1 MKFPAMKSILSG
13 LSRVVAALVI
23 LGLGVGGFMYLVS
36 SKPEVPSRPRSE
48 EMRKVAVTI
57 ADRVSAAPMQ
67 QAFGTVSAARSADLR
82 FAIGGEVASV
92 DAIMRNGALVRKG
105 QVLAKLDT
113 ELLTLSVNDI
123 AVQLLAENA
132 NQVELQTQLTLRQ
145 RQYDRVSQM
154 TAASVASEKRLD
166 DAQLAL
172 SIAKNSLLQSN
183 SRIEQLKIAKK
194 RAERNLKD
202 AVLKA
207 PFDGVLADV
216 VIGRG
221 QVLSSNTALGR
232 ITDLN
237 SLEVSFIVPAETY
250 AISGQLIGQDV
261 SITWTAGGRD
271 VVSVKGQIDRTEGN
285 VNANEGG
292 GRIYANLP
300 QSTAG
305 EMPPIPAGAFVEI
318 TYPTL
323 MLDDVVILPEAA
335 VFDRDNVFVVVD
347 GRADRRQVEILS
359 KSEGQIYVRG
369 DLQNGDQIVSTR
381 IPGLAQG
388 TLVEVLGVEVLD
400 AQEN

>member
-1 MKFPAMKSILSG
+1 MKFPAMKSVLSG
-13 LSRVVAALVI
+13 LSRLVAALVI
-23 LGLGVGGFMYLVS
+23 LGLGIGGFMYLVS

-57 ADRVSAAPMQ
+57 ADRVSAAPVQ
-67 QAFGTVSAARSADLR
+67 QAFGTVTAARSADLR

-92 DAIMRNGALVRKG
+92 EAVMRNGALVRKG
-105 QVLAKLDT
+105 EVLATLDT

-123 AVQLLAENA
+123 AVQLAAEDA
-132 NQVELQTQLTLRQ
+132 NKIELQTQLTLRQ
-145 RQYDRVSQM
+145 RQFDRVNQM
-154 TAASVASEKRLD
+154 KAASVASEKRLD

-202 AVLKA
+202 AVLRA
-207 PFDGVLADV
+207 PFDGALADV
-216 VIGRG
+216 VIGSG
-221 QVLSSNTALGR
+221 QVLSSNTTLGK

-237 SLEVSFIVPAETY
+237 SLEVSFIVPAEIY
-250 AISGQLIGQDV
+250 AISNRLIGQDV
-261 SITWTAGGRD
+261 AMTWTAGGRD
-271 VVSVKGQIDRTEGN
+271 VVTVTGTIDRTEGN

-300 QSTAG
+300 QSKAG

-318 TYPTL
+318 NYPTL
-323 MLDDVVILPEAA
+323 MLEDVVILPEAA
-335 VFDRDNVFVVVD
+335 IFDRDHIFIVVE

-359 KSEGQIYVRG
+359 KSEGQVYVRG
-369 DLQNGDQIVSTR
+369 DLQNGDQVVSTR

-388 TLVEVLGVEVLD
+388 TLVEVVG

>member
-1 MKFPAMKSILSG
+1 MKFPAMKSVLSG
-13 LSRVVAALVI
+13 LSRLVAALVI
-23 LGLGVGGFMYLVS
+23 LGLGIGGFMYLVS

-57 ADRVSAAPMQ
+57 ADRVSAAPVQ
-67 QAFGTVSAARSADLR
+67 QAFGTVTAARSADLR

-92 DAIMRNGALVRKG
+92 EAVMRNGALVRKG
-105 QVLAKLDT
+105 EVLATLDT

-123 AVQLLAENA
+123 AVQLAAEDA
-132 NQVELQTQLTLRQ
+132 NKIELQTQLTLRQ
-145 RQYDRVSQM
+145 RQFDRVNQM
-154 TAASVASEKRLD
+154 KAASVASEKRLD

-202 AVLKA
+202 AVLRA
-207 PFDGVLADV
+207 PFDGALADV
-216 VIGRG
+216 VIGSG
-221 QVLSSNTALGR
+221 QVLSSNTTLGK

-237 SLEVSFIVPAETY
+237 SLEVSFIVPAEIY
-250 AISGQLIGQDV
+250 AISNRLIGQDV
-261 SITWTAGGRD
+261 EMTWTAGGRD
-271 VVSVKGQIDRTEGN
+271 VVTVTGTIDRTEGN

-300 QSTAG
+300 QSKAG
-305 EMPPIPAGAFVEI
+305 QMPPIPAGAFVEI
-318 TYPTL
+318 NYPTL
-323 MLDDVVILPEAA
+323 MLEDVVILPEAA
-335 VFDRDNVFVVVD
+335 IFDRDHIFIVVE

-359 KSEGQIYVRG
+359 KSEGQVYVRG
-369 DLQNGDQIVSTR
+369 DLQNGDQVVSTR

-388 TLVEVLGVEVLD
+388 TLVEVVG

>member
-1 MKFPAMKSILSG
+1 MKFPAMKSVLSG
-13 LSRVVAALVI
+13 LSRLVAALVI
-23 LGLGVGGFMYLVS
+23 LGLGIGGFMYLVS

-57 ADRVSAAPMQ
+57 ADRVSAAPVQ
-67 QAFGTVSAARSADLR
+67 QAFGTVAAARSADLR

-92 DAIMRNGALVRKG
+92 EAVMRNGALVRKG
-105 QVLAKLDT
+105 EVLATLDT

-123 AVQLLAENA
+123 AVQLAAEDA
-132 NQVELQTQLTLRQ
+132 NKIELQTQLTLRQ
-145 RQYDRVSQM
+145 RQFDRVNQM
-154 TAASVASEKRLD
+154 KAASVASEKRLD

-202 AVLKA
+202 AVLRA
-207 PFDGVLADV
+207 PFDGALADV
-216 VIGRG
+216 VIGSG
-221 QVLSSNTALGR
+221 QVLSSNTTLGK

-237 SLEVSFIVPAETY
+237 SLEVSFIVPAEIY
-250 AISGQLIGQDV
+250 AISNRLIGQDV
-261 SITWTAGGRD
+261 EMTWTAGGRD
-271 VVSVKGQIDRTEGN
+271 VVTVTGTIDRTEGN

-300 QSTAG
+300 QSKAG
-305 EMPPIPAGAFVEI
+305 QMPPIPAGAFVEI
-318 TYPTL
+318 NYPTL

-335 VFDRDNVFVVVD
+335 IFDRDHIFIVVE

-359 KSEGQIYVRG
+359 KSEGQVYVRG
-369 DLQNGDQIVSTR
+369 DLQNGDQVVSTR

-388 TLVEVLGVEVLD
+388 TLVEVVG

>member
-1 MKFPAMKSILSG
+1 MKFPAMKSVLSG
-13 LSRVVAALVI
+13 LSRLVAALVI
-23 LGLGVGGFMYLVS
+23 LGLGIGGFMYLVS

-57 ADRVSAAPMQ
+57 ADRVSAAPVQ
-67 QAFGTVSAARSADLR
+67 QAFGTVAAARSADLR

-92 DAIMRNGALVRKG
+92 EAVMRNGALVRKG
-105 QVLAKLDT
+105 EVLATLDT

-123 AVQLLAENA
+123 AVQLAAEDA
-132 NQVELQTQLTLRQ
+132 NKIELQTQLTLRQ
-145 RQYDRVSQM
+145 RQFDRVNQM
-154 TAASVASEKRLD
+154 KAASVASEKRLD

-202 AVLKA
+202 AVLRA
-207 PFDGVLADV
+207 PFDGALADV
-216 VIGRG
+216 VIGSG
-221 QVLSSNTALGR
+221 QVLSSNTKLGK

-237 SLEVSFIVPAETY
+237 SLEVSFIVPAEIY
-250 AISGQLIGQDV
+250 AISNRLIGQDV
-261 SITWTAGGRD
+261 EMTWTAGGRD
-271 VVSVKGQIDRTEGN
+271 VVTVTGTIDRTEGN

-300 QSTAG
+300 QTKAG

-318 TYPTL
+318 NYPTL
-323 MLDDVVILPEAA
+323 MLEDVVILPEAA
-335 VFDRDNVFVVVD
+335 IFDRDHIFIVVE

-359 KSEGQIYVRG
+359 KSEGQVYVRG
-369 DLQNGDQIVSTR
+369 DLQNGDQVVSTR

-388 TLVEVLGVEVLD
+388 TLVEVVG

>member
-1 MKFPAMKSILSG
+1 MKFPAMKSVLSG
-13 LSRVVAALVI
+13 LSRLVAALVI
-23 LGLGVGGFMYLVS
+23 LGLGIGGFMYLVS

-57 ADRVSAAPMQ
+57 ADRVSAAPVQ
-67 QAFGTVSAARSADLR
+67 QAFGTVTASRSADLR

-92 DAIMRNGALVRKG
+92 EAVMRNGALVRKG
-105 QVLAKLDT
+105 EVLATLDT

-123 AVQLLAENA
+123 AVQLAAEDA
-132 NQVELQTQLTLRQ
+132 NKIELQTQLTLRQ
-145 RQYDRVSQM
+145 RQFDRVNQM
-154 TAASVASEKRLD
+154 KAASVASEKRLD

-202 AVLKA
+202 AVLRA
-207 PFDGVLADV
+207 PFDGALADV
-216 VIGRG
+216 VIGAG
-221 QVLSSNTALGR
+221 QVLSSNTTLGK

-237 SLEVSFIVPAETY
+237 SLEVSFIVPAEIY
-250 AISGQLIGQDV
+250 AISNRLIGQDV
-261 SITWTAGGRD
+261 EMTWTAGGRD
-271 VVSVKGQIDRTEGN
+271 VVTVTGTIDRTEGN

-300 QSTAG
+300 QSKAG

-318 TYPTL
+318 NYPTL
-323 MLDDVVILPEAA
+323 MLEDVVILPEAA
-335 VFDRDNVFVVVD
+335 IFDRDHIFIVVE

-359 KSEGQIYVRG
+359 KSEGQVYVRG
-369 DLQNGDQIVSTR
+369 DLQNGDQVVSTR

-388 TLVEVLGVEVLD
+388 TLVEVVG

>member
-13 LSRVVAALVI
+13 LTRIVAALVI
-23 LGLGVGGFMYLVS
+23 LGLGVSGFMYLVS

-57 ADRVSAAPMQ
+57 AESVSAAPMQ
-67 QAFGTVSAARSADLR
+67 QAFGTVSAARSADLH
-82 FAIGGEVASV
+82 FAIDGEVESV
-92 DAIMRNGALVRKG
+92 DPIMRNGALVRKG

-132 NQVELQTQLTLRQ
+132 NQIELQTQLTLRQ
-145 RQYDRVSQM
+145 RQYDRVNQM

-202 AVLKA
+202 AVLNA

-232 ITDLN
+232 MTDLN

-250 AISGQLIGQDV
+250 AISNQLIGQEV

-271 VVSVKGQIDRTEGN
+271 VISVKGQIDRTEGN

-292 GRIYANLP
+292 GRVYANLP

-335 VFDRDNVFVVVD
+335 IFNRDNVFVIID
-347 GRADRRQVEILS
+347 DRADRRQINILS
-359 KSEGQIYVRG
+359 KSKGQVYVRG

-388 TLVEVLGVEVLD
+388 TLVEVVG
-400 AQEN
+400 AKEN

>member
-23 LGLGVGGFMYLVS
+23 LCLGVGGFMYLVS

-132 NQVELQTQLTLRQ
+132 NQVVTQLTLRQ

-221 QVLSSNTALGR
+221 QVLSSNKALGR

-305 EMPPIPAGAFVEI
+305 VMPPIPAGAFVEI
-318 TYPTL
+318 TYLTL

-359 KSEGQIYVRG
+359 KSEGQVYVRG
-369 DLQNGDQIVSTR
+369 DLQNGDQIISTR

-388 TLVEVLGVEVLD
+388 TLVEVLD

>member
-1 MKFPAMKSILSG
+1 MKFPAMKSVLSG
-13 LSRVVAALVI
+13 LSRLVAALVI
-23 LGLGVGGFMYLVS
+23 LGLGIGGFMYLVS

-57 ADRVSAAPMQ
+57 ADRVSAAPVQ
-67 QAFGTVSAARSADLR
+67 QAFGTVTAARSTDLR

-92 DAIMRNGALVRKG
+92 EAVMRNGALVRKG
-105 QVLAKLDT
+105 EVLATLDT

-123 AVQLLAENA
+123 AVQLAAEDA
-132 NQVELQTQLTLRQ
+132 NKIELQTQLTLRQ
-145 RQYDRVSQM
+145 RQFDRVNQM
-154 TAASVASEKRLD
+154 KAASVASEKRLD

-202 AVLKA
+202 AVLRA
-207 PFDGVLADV
+207 PFDGALADV
-216 VIGRG
+216 VIGSG
-221 QVLSSNTALGR
+221 QVLSSNTTLGK

-237 SLEVSFIVPAETY
+237 SLEVSFIVPAEIY
-250 AISGQLIGQDV
+250 AISNRLIGQDV
-261 SITWTAGGRD
+261 AMTWTAGGRD
-271 VVSVKGQIDRTEGN
+271 VVTVTGTIDRTEGN

-300 QSTAG
+300 QSKAG
-305 EMPPIPAGAFVEI
+305 QMPPIPAGAFVEI
-318 TYPTL
+318 NYPTL
-323 MLDDVVILPEAA
+323 MLEDVVILPEAA
-335 VFDRDNVFVVVD
+335 IFDRDHIFIVVE

-359 KSEGQIYVRG
+359 KSEGQVYVRG
-369 DLQNGDQIVSTR
+369 DLQNGDQVVSTR

-388 TLVEVLGVEVLD
+388 TLVEVVG

>member
-1 MKFPAMKSILSG
+1 MKFPAMKSVLSG
-13 LSRVVAALVI
+13 LSRLVAALVI
-23 LGLGVGGFMYLVS
+23 LGLGIGGFMYLVS

-57 ADRVSAAPMQ
+57 ADRVSAAPVQ
-67 QAFGTVSAARSADLR
+67 QAFGTVTAARSADLR

-92 DAIMRNGALVRKG
+92 EAVMRNGALVRKG
-105 QVLAKLDT
+105 EVLATLDT

-123 AVQLLAENA
+123 AVQLAAEDA
-132 NQVELQTQLTLRQ
+132 NKIELQTQLTLRQ
-145 RQYDRVSQM
+145 RQFDRVNQM
-154 TAASVASEKRLD
+154 KAASVASEKRLD

-202 AVLKA
+202 AVLRA
-207 PFDGVLADV
+207 PFDGALADV
-216 VIGRG
+216 VIGAG
-221 QVLSSNTALGR
+221 QVLSSNTTLGK

-237 SLEVSFIVPAETY
+237 SLEVSFIVPAEIY
-250 AISGQLIGQDV
+250 AISNRLIGQDV
-261 SITWTAGGRD
+261 EMTWTAGGRD
-271 VVSVKGQIDRTEGN
+271 VVTVTGTIDRTEGN

-300 QSTAG
+300 QSKAG

-318 TYPTL
+318 NYPTL
-323 MLDDVVILPEAA
+323 MLEDVVILPEAA
-335 VFDRDNVFVVVD
+335 IFDRDHIFIVVE

-359 KSEGQIYVRG
+359 KSEGQVYVRG
-369 DLQNGDQIVSTR
+369 DLQNGDQVVSTR

-388 TLVEVLGVEVLD
+388 TLVEVVG

>member
-1 MKFPAMKSILSG
+1 MKFPAMKSVLSG
-13 LSRVVAALVI
+13 LSRLVAALVI
-23 LGLGVGGFMYLVS
+23 LGLGIGGFMYLVS

-57 ADRVSAAPMQ
+57 ADRVSAAPVQ
-67 QAFGTVSAARSADLR
+67 QAFGTVTAARSADLR

-92 DAIMRNGALVRKG
+92 EAVMRNGALVRKG
-105 QVLAKLDT
+105 EVLATLDT

-123 AVQLLAENA
+123 AVQLAAEDA
-132 NQVELQTQLTLRQ
+132 NKIELQTQLTLRQ
-145 RQYDRVSQM
+145 RQFDRVNQM
-154 TAASVASEKRLD
+154 KAASVASEKRLD

-202 AVLKA
+202 AVLRA
-207 PFDGVLADV
+207 PFDGALADV
-216 VIGRG
+216 VIGAG
-221 QVLSSNTALGR
+221 QVLSSNTTLGK

-237 SLEVSFIVPAETY
+237 SLEVSFIVPAEIY
-250 AISGQLIGQDV
+250 AISNRLIGQDV
-261 SITWTAGGRD
+261 EMTWTAGGRD
-271 VVSVKGQIDRTEGN
+271 VVTVNGTIDRTEGN

-300 QSTAG
+300 QSKAG

-318 TYPTL
+318 NYPTL

-335 VFDRDNVFVVVD
+335 IFDRDHIFIVVE

-359 KSEGQIYVRG
+359 KSEGQVYVRG
-369 DLQNGDQIVSTR
+369 DLQNGDQVVSTR

-388 TLVEVLGVEVLD
+388 TLVEVVG

>member
-1 MKFPAMKSILSG
+1 MKFPAMKSVLSG
-13 LSRVVAALVI
+13 LSRLVAALVI
-23 LGLGVGGFMYLVS
+23 LGLGIGGFMYLVS

-57 ADRVSAAPMQ
+57 ADRVSAAPVQ
-67 QAFGTVSAARSADLR
+67 QAFGTVTAARSADLR

-92 DAIMRNGALVRKG
+92 EAVMRNGALVRKG
-105 QVLAKLDT
+105 EVLATLDT

-123 AVQLLAENA
+123 AVQLAAEDA
-132 NQVELQTQLTLRQ
+132 NKIELQTQLTLRQ
-145 RQYDRVSQM
+145 RQFDRVNQM
-154 TAASVASEKRLD
+154 KAASVASEKRLD

-202 AVLKA
+202 AVLRA
-207 PFDGVLADV
+207 PFDGALADV
-216 VIGRG
+216 VIGSG
-221 QVLSSNTALGR
+221 QVLSSNTTLGK

-237 SLEVSFIVPAETY
+237 SLEVSFIVPAEIY
-250 AISGQLIGQDV
+250 AISNRLIGQDV
-261 SITWTAGGRD
+261 EMTWTAGGRD
-271 VVSVKGQIDRTEGN
+271 VVTVTGTIDRTEGN

-300 QSTAG
+300 QSKAG

-318 TYPTL
+318 NYPTL
-323 MLDDVVILPEAA
+323 MLEDVVILPEAA
-335 VFDRDNVFVVVD
+335 IFDRDHIFIVVE

-359 KSEGQIYVRG
+359 KSEGQVYVRG
-369 DLQNGDQIVSTR
+369 DLQNGDQVVSTR

-388 TLVEVLGVEVLD
+388 TLVEVVG

>member
-1 MKFPAMKSILSG
+1 MKFPAMKSVLSG
-13 LSRVVAALVI
+13 LSRLVAALVI
-23 LGLGVGGFMYLVS
+23 LGLGIGGFMYLVS

-57 ADRVSAAPMQ
+57 ADRVSAAPVQ
-67 QAFGTVSAARSADLR
+67 QAFGTVAAARSADLR

-92 DAIMRNGALVRKG
+92 EAVMRNGALVRKG
-105 QVLAKLDT
+105 EVLATLDT

-123 AVQLLAENA
+123 AVQLAAEDA
-132 NQVELQTQLTLRQ
+132 NKIELQTQLTLRQ
-145 RQYDRVSQM
+145 RQFDRVNQM
-154 TAASVASEKRLD
+154 KAASVASEKRLD

-202 AVLKA
+202 AVLRA
-207 PFDGVLADV
+207 PFDGALADV
-216 VIGRG
+216 VIGSG
-221 QVLSSNTALGR
+221 QVLSSNTTLGK

-237 SLEVSFIVPAETY
+237 SLEVSFIVPAEIY
-250 AISGQLIGQDV
+250 AISNRLIGQDV
-261 SITWTAGGRD
+261 AMTWTAGGRD
-271 VVSVKGQIDRTEGN
+271 VVTVTGTIDRTEGN

-300 QSTAG
+300 QSKAG

-318 TYPTL
+318 NYPTL
-323 MLDDVVILPEAA
+323 MLEDVVILPEAA
-335 VFDRDNVFVVVD
+335 IFDRDHIFIVVE

-359 KSEGQIYVRG
+359 KSEGQVYVRG
-369 DLQNGDQIVSTR
+369 DLQNGDQVVSTR

-388 TLVEVLGVEVLD
+388 TLVEVVG

>member
-1 MKFPAMKSILSG
+1 MKFPAMKSVLSG
-13 LSRVVAALVI
+13 LSRLVAALVI
-23 LGLGVGGFMYLVS
+23 LGLGIGGFMYLVS

-57 ADRVSAAPMQ
+57 ADRVSAAPVQ
-67 QAFGTVSAARSADLR
+67 QAFGTVAAARSADLR

-92 DAIMRNGALVRKG
+92 EAVMRNGALVRKG
-105 QVLAKLDT
+105 EVLATLDT

-123 AVQLLAENA
+123 AVQLAAEDA
-132 NQVELQTQLTLRQ
+132 NKIELQTQLTLRQ
-145 RQYDRVSQM
+145 RQFDRVNQM
-154 TAASVASEKRLD
+154 KAASVASEKRLD

-202 AVLKA
+202 AVLRA
-207 PFDGVLADV
+207 PFDGALADV
-216 VIGRG
+216 VIGAG
-221 QVLSSNTALGR
+221 QVLSSNTTLGK

-237 SLEVSFIVPAETY
+237 SLEVSFIVPAEIY
-250 AISGQLIGQDV
+250 AISNRLIGQDV
-261 SITWTAGGRD
+261 EMTWTAGGRD
-271 VVSVKGQIDRTEGN
+271 VVTVTGTIDRTEGN

-300 QSTAG
+300 QSKAG

-318 TYPTL
+318 NYPTL

-335 VFDRDNVFVVVD
+335 IFDRDHIFIVVE

-359 KSEGQIYVRG
+359 KSEGQVYVRG
-369 DLQNGDQIVSTR
+369 DLQNGDQVVSTR

-388 TLVEVLGVEVLD
+388 TLVEVVG

>member
-13 LSRVVAALVI
+13 LTRIVAALVI
-23 LGLGVGGFMYLVS
+23 LGLGVSGFMYLVS

-57 ADRVSAAPMQ
+57 AESVSAAPMQ
-67 QAFGTVSAARSADLR
+67 QAFGTVSAARSADLH
-82 FAIGGEVASV
+82 FAIDGEVESV
-92 DAIMRNGALVRKG
+92 DPIMRNGALVRKG

-132 NQVELQTQLTLRQ
+132 NQIELQTQLTLRQ
-145 RQYDRVSQM
+145 RQYDRVNQM

-202 AVLKA
+202 AVLNA

-232 ITDLN
+232 MTDLN

-250 AISGQLIGQDV
+250 AISNQLIGQEV

-271 VVSVKGQIDRTEGN
+271 VISVKGQIDRTEGN

-292 GRIYANLP
+292 GRVYANLP

-335 VFDRDNVFVVVD
+335 IFDRDNVFVIID
-347 GRADRRQVEILS
+347 DRADRRQINILS
-359 KSEGQIYVRG
+359 KSKGQVYVRG

-388 TLVEVLGVEVLD
+388 TLVEVVG
-400 AQEN
+400 AKEN

>member
-1 MKFPAMKSILSG
+1 MKFPAMKSVLSG
-13 LSRVVAALVI
+13 LSRLVAALVI
-23 LGLGVGGFMYLVS
+23 LGLGIGGFMYLVS

-57 ADRVSAAPMQ
+57 ADRVSAAPVQ
-67 QAFGTVSAARSADLR
+67 QAFGTVTAARSADLR

-92 DAIMRNGALVRKG
+92 EAVMRNGALVRKG
-105 QVLAKLDT
+105 EVLATLDT

-123 AVQLLAENA
+123 AVQLAAEDA
-132 NQVELQTQLTLRQ
+132 NKIELQTQLTLRQ
-145 RQYDRVSQM
+145 RQFDRVNQM
-154 TAASVASEKRLD
+154 KAASVASEKRLD

-202 AVLKA
+202 AVLRA
-207 PFDGVLADV
+207 PFDGALADV
-216 VIGRG
+216 VIGSG
-221 QVLSSNTALGR
+221 QVLSSNTTLGK

-237 SLEVSFIVPAETY
+237 SLEVSFIVPAEIY
-250 AISGQLIGQDV
+250 AISNRLIGQDV
-261 SITWTAGGRD
+261 EMTWTAGGRD
-271 VVSVKGQIDRTEGN
+271 VVTVTGTIDRTEGN

-300 QSTAG
+300 QSKAG
-305 EMPPIPAGAFVEI
+305 QMPPIPAGAFVEI
-318 TYPTL
+318 NYPTL

-335 VFDRDNVFVVVD
+335 IFDRDHIFIVVE

-359 KSEGQIYVRG
+359 KSEGQVYVRG
-369 DLQNGDQIVSTR
+369 DLQNGDQVVSTR

-388 TLVEVLGVEVLD
+388 TLVEVVG

>member
-1 MKFPAMKSILSG
+1 MKFPAMKSVLSG
-13 LSRVVAALVI
+13 LSRLVAALVI
-23 LGLGVGGFMYLVS
+23 LGLGIGGFMYLVS

-57 ADRVSAAPMQ
+57 ADRVSAAPVQ
-67 QAFGTVSAARSADLR
+67 QAFGTVAAARSADLR

-92 DAIMRNGALVRKG
+92 EAVMRNGALVRKG
-105 QVLAKLDT
+105 EVLATLDT

-123 AVQLLAENA
+123 AVQLAAEDA
-132 NQVELQTQLTLRQ
+132 NKIELQTQLTLRQ
-145 RQYDRVSQM
+145 RQFDRVNQM
-154 TAASVASEKRLD
+154 KAASVASEKRLD

-202 AVLKA
+202 AVLRA
-207 PFDGVLADV
+207 PFDGALADV
-216 VIGRG
+216 VIGSG
-221 QVLSSNTALGR
+221 QVLSSNTTLGK

-237 SLEVSFIVPAETY
+237 SLEVSFIVPAEIY
-250 AISGQLIGQDV
+250 AISNRLIGQDV
-261 SITWTAGGRD
+261 EMTWTAGGRD
-271 VVSVKGQIDRTEGN
+271 VVTVTGTIDRTEGN

-300 QSTAG
+300 QSKAG

-318 TYPTL
+318 NYPTL

-335 VFDRDNVFVVVD
+335 IFDRDHIFIVVE

-359 KSEGQIYVRG
+359 KSEGQVYVRG
-369 DLQNGDQIVSTR
+369 DLQNGDQVVSTR

-388 TLVEVLGVEVLD
+388 TLVEVVG

>member
-13 LSRVVAALVI
+13 LTRIVAALVI

-57 ADRVSAAPMQ
+57 AESVSAAPMQ
-67 QAFGTVSAARSADLR
+67 QAFGTVSAARSADLH
-82 FAIGGEVASV
+82 FAIGGEVESV
-92 DAIMRNGALVRKG
+92 DPIMRNGALVRKG

-132 NQVELQTQLTLRQ
+132 NQIELQTQLTLRQ
-145 RQYDRVSQM
+145 RQYDRVNQM

-202 AVLKA
+202 AVLNA

-232 ITDLN
+232 MTDLN

-250 AISGQLIGQDV
+250 AISNQLIGQEV

-271 VVSVKGQIDRTEGN
+271 VISVKGQIDRTEGN

-292 GRIYANLP
+292 GRVYANLP

-335 VFDRDNVFVVVD
+335 IFDRDNVFVIID
-347 GRADRRQVEILS
+347 DRADRRQINILS
-359 KSEGQIYVRG
+359 KSKGQVYVRG

-388 TLVEVLGVEVLD
+388 TLVEVVG
-400 AQEN
+400 AKEN

>member
-1 MKFPAMKSILSG
+1 MRHLRIG
-13 LSRVVAALVI
+13 RQNEISRNEIDIIRAVPCCGGACYSLPWGWWLHVF
-23 LGLGVGGFMYLVS
+23 GV

-67 QAFGTVSAARSADLR
+67 PAFGTVSAARSADLR

-183 SRIEQLKIAKK
+183 SRIEQLKIAKEK
-194 RAERNLKD
+194 SRTQFEGCGLKSP
-202 AVLKA
+202 V
-207 PFDGVLADV
+207 
-216 VIGRG
+216 
-221 QVLSSNTALGR
+221 
-232 ITDLN
+232 
-237 SLEVSFIVPAETY
+237 
-250 AISGQLIGQDV
+250 
-261 SITWTAGGRD
+261 
-271 VVSVKGQIDRTEGN
+271 
-285 VNANEGG
+285 
-292 GRIYANLP
+292 
-300 QSTAG
+300 
-305 EMPPIPAGAFVEI
+305 
-318 TYPTL
+318 
-323 MLDDVVILPEAA
+323 
-335 VFDRDNVFVVVD
+335 
-347 GRADRRQVEILS
+347 
-359 KSEGQIYVRG
+359 
-369 DLQNGDQIVSTR
+369 
-381 IPGLAQG
+381 
-388 TLVEVLGVEVLD
+388 
-400 AQEN
+400 

>member
-1 MKFPAMKSILSG
+1 MKFPAMKSVLSG
-13 LSRVVAALVI
+13 LSRLVAALVI
-23 LGLGVGGFMYLVS
+23 LGLGIGGFMYLVS

-57 ADRVSAAPMQ
+57 ADRVSAAPVQ
-67 QAFGTVSAARSADLR
+67 QAFGTVAAARSADLR

-92 DAIMRNGALVRKG
+92 EAVMRNGALVRKG
-105 QVLAKLDT
+105 EVLATLDT

-123 AVQLLAENA
+123 AVQLAAEDA
-132 NQVELQTQLTLRQ
+132 NKIELQTQLTLRQ
-145 RQYDRVSQM
+145 RQFDRVNQM
-154 TAASVASEKRLD
+154 KAASVASEKRLD

-202 AVLKA
+202 AVLRA
-207 PFDGVLADV
+207 PFDGALADV
-216 VIGRG
+216 VIGSG
-221 QVLSSNTALGR
+221 QVLSSNTTLGK

-237 SLEVSFIVPAETY
+237 SLEVSFIVPAEIY
-250 AISGQLIGQDV
+250 AISNRLIGQDV
-261 SITWTAGGRD
+261 AMTWTAGGRD
-271 VVSVKGQIDRTEGN
+271 VVTVTGTIDRTEGN

-300 QSTAG
+300 QSKAG
-305 EMPPIPAGAFVEI
+305 QMPPIPAGAFVEI
-318 TYPTL
+318 NYPTL
-323 MLDDVVILPEAA
+323 MLEDVVILPEAA
-335 VFDRDNVFVVVD
+335 IFDRDHIFIVVE

-359 KSEGQIYVRG
+359 KSEGQVYVRG
-369 DLQNGDQIVSTR
+369 DLQNGDQVVSTR

-388 TLVEVLGVEVLD
+388 TLVEVVG

>member
-1 MKFPAMKSILSG
+1 MKFPAMKSVLSG
-13 LSRVVAALVI
+13 LSRLVAALVI
-23 LGLGVGGFMYLVS
+23 LGLGIGGFMYLVS

-57 ADRVSAAPMQ
+57 ADRVSAAPVQ
-67 QAFGTVSAARSADLR
+67 QAFGTVAAARSADLR

-92 DAIMRNGALVRKG
+92 EAVMRNGALVRKG
-105 QVLAKLDT
+105 EVLATLDT

-123 AVQLLAENA
+123 AVQLAAEDA
-132 NQVELQTQLTLRQ
+132 NKIELQTQLTLRQ
-145 RQYDRVSQM
+145 RQFDRVNQM
-154 TAASVASEKRLD
+154 KAASVASEKRLD

-202 AVLKA
+202 AVLRA
-207 PFDGVLADV
+207 PFDGALADV
-216 VIGRG
+216 VIGSG
-221 QVLSSNTALGR
+221 QVLSSNTTLGK

-237 SLEVSFIVPAETY
+237 SLEVSFIVPAEIY
-250 AISGQLIGQDV
+250 AISNRLIGQDV
-261 SITWTAGGRD
+261 EMTWTAGGRD
-271 VVSVKGQIDRTEGN
+271 VVTVTGTIDRTEGN

-300 QSTAG
+300 QSKAG
-305 EMPPIPAGAFVEI
+305 EMPPIPAGAFVEVN
-318 TYPTL
+318 YPTL

-335 VFDRDNVFVVVD
+335 IFDRDHIFIVVE

-359 KSEGQIYVRG
+359 KSEGQVYVRG
-369 DLQNGDQIVSTR
+369 DLQNGDQVVSTR

-388 TLVEVLGVEVLD
+388 TLVEVVG

>member
-1 MKFPAMKSILSG
+1 MKFPAMKSVLSG
-13 LSRVVAALVI
+13 LSRLVAALVI
-23 LGLGVGGFMYLVS
+23 LGLGIGGFMYLVS

-57 ADRVSAAPMQ
+57 ADRVSAAPVQ
-67 QAFGTVSAARSADLR
+67 QAFGTVAAARSADLR

-92 DAIMRNGALVRKG
+92 EAVMRNGALVRKG
-105 QVLAKLDT
+105 EVLATLDT

-123 AVQLLAENA
+123 AVQLAAEDA
-132 NQVELQTQLTLRQ
+132 NKIELQTQLTLRQ
-145 RQYDRVSQM
+145 RQFDRVNQM
-154 TAASVASEKRLD
+154 KAASVASEKRLD

-202 AVLKA
+202 AVLRA
-207 PFDGVLADV
+207 PFDGALADV
-216 VIGRG
+216 VIGAG
-221 QVLSSNTALGR
+221 QVLSSNTTLGK

-237 SLEVSFIVPAETY
+237 SLEVSFIVPAEIY
-250 AISGQLIGQDV
+250 AISNRLIGQDV
-261 SITWTAGGRD
+261 EMTWTAGGRD
-271 VVSVKGQIDRTEGN
+271 VVTVNGTIDRTEGN

-300 QSTAG
+300 QSKAG

-318 TYPTL
+318 NYPTL

-335 VFDRDNVFVVVD
+335 IFDRDHIFIVVE

-359 KSEGQIYVRG
+359 KSEGQVYVRG
-369 DLQNGDQIVSTR
+369 DLQNGDQVVSTR

-388 TLVEVLGVEVLD
+388 TLVEVVG